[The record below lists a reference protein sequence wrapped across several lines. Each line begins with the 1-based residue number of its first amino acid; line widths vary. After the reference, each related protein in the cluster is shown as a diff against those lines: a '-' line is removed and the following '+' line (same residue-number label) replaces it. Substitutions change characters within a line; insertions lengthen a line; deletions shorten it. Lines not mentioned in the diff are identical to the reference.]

1 MAFHID
7 INVAVRRAAVLDR
20 VNFSA
25 DIQLRSKRQNAGCN
39 GPALHR
45 HFSGCGRAAR
55 PAATADGAVAVS
67 GQFKIAEIFSRSAFQ
82 PITCGTVFCTC
93 ILHIFCSRLLFSTI
107 PVFCCLV
114 IHRVSFF
121 SPIIHISRFYFALTY
136 FLRNHPHSKFCR
148 FLIVKI

>member
-93 ILHIFCSRLLFSTI
+93 ILHIFCWDRNVTICGTPPPMASR
-107 PVFCCLV
+107 
-114 IHRVSFF
+114 
-121 SPIIHISRFYFALTY
+121 SRIFP
-136 FLRNHPHSKFCR
+136 RKSG
-148 FLIVKI
+148 